1 MTDCKLLI
9 DEKVYT
15 TNGLCRSGKL
25 KCNPAPYWE
34 QDVSAAIIF
43 IIYTGYILI
52 WDYFHTWAP
61 AQLVFF
67 NPNYQPSAGAKLP
80 S

>member
-25 KCNPAPYWE
+25 KCNPTPYWE
-34 QDVSAAIIF
+34 QDVSVAIIL
-43 IIYTGYILI
+43 IIYTGYVLLLGLFSYMGSLTASI
-52 WDYFHTWAP
+52 F
-61 AQLVFF
+61 
-67 NPNYQPSAGAKLP
+67 
-80 S
+80 